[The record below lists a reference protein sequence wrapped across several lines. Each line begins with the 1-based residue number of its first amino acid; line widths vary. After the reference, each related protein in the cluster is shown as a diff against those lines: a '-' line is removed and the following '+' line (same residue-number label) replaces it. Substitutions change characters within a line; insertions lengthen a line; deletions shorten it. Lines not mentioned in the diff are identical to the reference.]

1 MPGVSRQ
8 MQLRCSFL
16 AMAPVCA
23 WACSSRLDAASGP
36 FSKPIRFIVPYAAAG
51 GTDIVARVYGGNLS
65 KRNPAMPDLPTVA
78 EAGVPGYEVN
88 QWYGVVTSAKTPPGF
103 RRCPVC
109 GNRLV
114 GPGSG
119 ARPAFEERRR
129 RCGEQ
134 QTRRTQRSHQGR
146 NRQMGLPREERRSGP
161 AIGTRRGSSR
171 VAISVRASWR
181 PGSGRCPNR

>member
-65 KRNPAMPDLPTVA
+65 KRNPAVPDLPTVA

-88 QWYGVVTSAKTPPGF
+88 QWYGVVTSAKTPQAFVDALSAEIALSARDPEL
-103 RRCPVC
+103 VQ
-109 GNRLV
+109 RLKNDGV
-114 GPGSG
+114 DAVSSKPAELS
-119 ARPAFEERRR
+119 ARIKAEIAKWA
-129 RCGEQ
+129 
-134 QTRRTQRSHQGR
+134 SLVK
-146 NRQMGLPREERRSGP
+146 NAGL
-161 AIGTRRGSSR
+161 
-171 VAISVRASWR
+171 VLQ
-181 PGSGRCPNR
+181 